1 MALTMFADFKWGL
14 MELMQNDNHK
24 AKSALA
30 KADNKRPKTFWLC
43 SAKQQTHRSFG
54 QNSLTFWKNIYIW
67 LYCVVIIHLCSE
79 DPAVMK
85 EKKKQI
91 SNLLYHI
98 DDGCCCWFKYHSC
111 ILWTNPET
119 PIHFPVLF
127 IMHLVS
133 ETLYINI
140 KHQMTAPSCFYNQ
153 SLQDNILCL
162 VCGADASLCSDHL
175 IHNAVSGK
183 KKQVWVSV

>member
-54 QNSLTFWKNIYIW
+54 QNSLTFWKKH
-67 LYCVVIIHLCSE
+67 LYLTVLCSNYTLVLSGSCCDE
-79 DPAVMK
+79 R
-85 EKKKQI
+85 KKKQI

-140 KHQMTAPSCFYNQ
+140 KHQMTTPSYFYNQ